1 MVPRIGKLTLAFAL
15 MVTGGVLATL
25 AWGRLMLWMG
35 GTCTVACDP
44 ATGALLGAVGGGIA
58 FALDVGGLRTALV
71 GAREEDA
78 ADVD

>member
-1 MVPRIGKLTLAFAL
+1 
-15 MVTGGVLATL
+15 
-25 AWGRLMLWMG
+25 MLWMG